1 VNFWGDTSHSRSIP
15 LLGAVGK
22 GLLVIGGVARD
33 LAGNATPLPQC
44 MVDPVTGQGSCAA
57 P

>member
-1 VNFWGDTSHSRSIP
+1 MPPHSRSIT
-15 LLGAVGK
+15 LNGGVGQ
-22 GLLVIGGVARD
+22 GLLVIGGIARD

-44 MVDPVTGQGSCAA
+44 VIDPVTGQGNCAA